1 MNFKPAPIL
10 KNEKQRLIAVERSAA
25 MYKDADSLYEIYC
38 HLAKEISNC
47 PVSWAGLIDDENQYC
62 IASDGLPDEMDKKIP
77 RQETFCQY
85 AINNQVP
92 LIVSNMSKDLRFKFH
107 PAVKNNLVKFYAA
120 FPIISKD
127 GYVLGTLCVSDN
139 RVRVLSKNKV
149 QLLKNLA
156 QKISY
161 QLEIQE
167 NFRNKNAETII
178 EVLDKISNK
187 VENLSINNV
196 KIILKY
202 FSNQILN
209 ENEKSF
215 LIDNNLCSSKHNELK
230 ITPFGN
236 ELKNELSLNIGI
248 LKRMQNIVNDE
259 SALDN
264 LFNELRSK

>member
-10 KNEKQRLIAVERSAA
+10 KNETQRLIAVERTAA
-25 MYKDADSLYEIYC
+25 MYKEADSLYEIYC
-38 HLAKEISNC
+38 HLAREISNC
-47 PVSWAGLIDDENQYC
+47 PVSWAGLIDEENQYC
-62 IASDGLPDEMDKKIP
+62 IASDGMPAEVDKKIS

-92 LIVSNMSKDLRFKFH
+92 LIVSNMSKDFRFKFH
-107 PAVKNNLVKFYAA
+107 PAVKNNFVKFYAA
-120 FPIISKD
+120 FPIITKD

-139 RVRVLSKNKV
+139 RVRVLSKYKIK
-149 QLLKNLA
+149 LLKDLA
-156 QKISY
+156 QKIAY

-178 EVLDKISNK
+178 EVLEKISNRI
-187 VENLSINNV
+187 ENISINNV

-202 FSNQILN
+202 FSNQIIN
-209 ENEKSF
+209 ENEKLF
-215 LIDNNLCSSKHNELK
+215 LINNNLCSSKNKELK

-248 LKRMQNIVNDE
+248 LKRMKNLINDGT
-259 SALDN
+259 ALDD
-264 LFNELRSK
+264 LFNELKV